1 MFSFAILIAGLVLLL
16 FAGDYLVRGAVAL
29 AEKLGISPLIIG
41 LTIVAFGTSAPEL
54 FVSLEAAFDNAPG
67 IAIGNVVGSNI
78 ANVLLVLGA
87 PALIKPVGCKEDGLR
102 FSLVVMCIM
111 TGVFMAI
118 MTTGWLSH
126 IDGMILFCML
136 GVFLVWQFRNARKS
150 RKQQLFGDYHDE
162 IDELPTENSRIVA
175 YLLFGLIG
183 LPLGASLTVNG
194 AVDIARTLGVSE
206 AVIGLTIVAIGTS
219 LPELVTSVMAAW
231 RGSGAVA
238 IGNVVGSNIFNIGA
252 ILGITSMVH
261 PLLVPARIVY
271 LDMWIMGRR
280 DGSFDGTCGRFPSN
294 YPLWRHRDAGAV
306 CRLHRS
312 GILSDAPT
320 FP

>member
-1 MFSFAILIAGLVLLL
+1 MFSFAILIAGLILLL

-54 FVSLEAAFDNAPG
+54 FVSLEAAFNNASG

-102 FSLVVMCIM
+102 FSLAVMCIM

-126 IDGMILFCML
+126 IDGLILFCML

-150 RKQQLFGDYHDE
+150 RKQQVFGDYHDE
-162 IDELPTENSRIVA
+162 IDELPTENSKIVA

-194 AVDIARTLGVSE
+194 AVDIARMLGVSE

-261 PLLVPARIVY
+261 PLLVPGRIVY
-271 LDMWIMGRR
+271 LDMWIMAAVTVLLTVLAI
-280 DGSFDGTCGRFPSN
+280 GSRPINRYGGTVMLALF
-294 YPLWRHRDAGAV
+294 AGYIV
-306 CRLHRS
+306 LV
-312 GILSDAPT
+312 
-320 FP
+320 F